1 MADYYQP
8 PTDHRNAAE
17 MKRLQEEVNALTKE
31 RKALEQI
38 ERDFNDQM
46 EIRYSAIEFKLES
59 LERQIE
65 ALYWERING

>member
-1 MADYYQP
+1 MDYYQP

-17 MKRLQEEVNALTKE
+17 MERLQEQVNALTKE
-31 RKALEQI
+31 RTALEQI

-46 EIRYSAIEFKLES
+46 EIRYSDIEFRLES

-65 ALYWERING
+65 ALYWENRRG

>member
-1 MADYYQP
+1 MDYYQP

-17 MKRLQEEVNALTKE
+17 MERLQEQVNALTKE
-31 RKALEQI
+31 RTALEQI

-46 EIRYSAIEFKLES
+46 EIRYSDIEFRLES

-65 ALYWERING
+65 ALYWENNRG

>member
-1 MADYYQP
+1 MDYYQP

-17 MKRLQEEVNALTKE
+17 MERLQEQVNALTKE
-31 RKALEQI
+31 RTALEQI

-46 EIRYSAIEFKLES
+46 EIRYSDIEFRLES

-65 ALYWERING
+65 ALYWETNRG

>member
-17 MKRLQEEVNALTKE
+17 MERLQEKVNALTKE
-31 RKALEQI
+31 RTALEQI

-46 EIRYSAIEFKLES
+46 EIRFSAIEFRLES

-65 ALYWERING
+65 ALYWENNRG

>member
-1 MADYYQP
+1 MTDYYRP

-17 MKRLQEEVNALTKE
+17 MERLQEEVNALTKE

-46 EIRYSAIEFKLES
+46 EIRYSAIEFRLES